1 MSRGPGVVALVA
13 LLLVAGAVA
22 VLGFRVTP
30 QPEASAAP
38 EVRALNADAR
48 RTLREEPR
56 ELARDSVTRAAEQM
70 TLRVRNISC
79 RGVATG
85 SGFAIDD
92 HTIITNRHV
101 LEGAAVLELNTWD
114 GVSLEADVNEASTGR
129 LVDIG
134 VTRVTADLPAVA
146 ELGSDPEVGER
157 VTAVGY
163 PLGGPLTLS
172 SGRVTR
178 YLDGR
183 TLPAEVAFPAQVL
196 ELSVRIKHG
205 NSGGPLLDRRGRV
218 VGVIF
223 AGQPGATA
231 EDFMRVAYAIPLSSV
246 RQLTALGGQQAV
258 VPCA

>member
-1 MSRGPGVVALVA
+1 MSRGPGIVALVV
-13 LLLVAGAVA
+13 LVLVAGAVA
-22 VLGFRVTP
+22 VLGFRVSP
-30 QPEASAAP
+30 QPAESASP
-38 EVRALNADAR
+38 KVKALNADAR
-48 RTLREEPR
+48 GTLRDEAQA
-56 ELARDSVTRAAEQM
+56 LARDSVTRAAERM

-79 RGVATG
+79 AGVATG
-85 SGFAIDD
+85 SGFAIDA

-101 LEGAAVLELNTWD
+101 LQGAAVLELNTWD
-114 GVSLEADVNEASTGR
+114 GASLDADVNEASTGR

-134 VTRVTADLPAVA
+134 VTRVSAELPAIA
-146 ELGSDPEVGER
+146 ELGRDPREGDR

-172 SGRVTR
+172 AGRVTR

-183 TLPAEVAFPAQVL
+183 SLPAEVAFGAKVL

-205 NSGGPLLDRRGRV
+205 NSGGPLLDRQGRV

-231 EDFMRVAYAIPLSSV
+231 EDFMRVAYAIPLSAV

>member
-1 MSRGPGVVALVA
+1 MSRGLGIFALVA
-13 LLLVAGAVA
+13 LVLVGGAVA
-22 VLGFRVTP
+22 VLGFRVSP
-30 QPEASAAP
+30 QPAASAP
-38 EVRALNADAR
+38 PGVKALTADAR
-48 RTLREEPR
+48 RTLREEPQA
-56 ELARDSVTRAAEQM
+56 LARDSVTRAAERM

-79 RGVATG
+79 AGVATG
-85 SGFAIDD
+85 SGFAIDG

-114 GVSLEADVNEASTGR
+114 GATLDADVNQATTGR

-134 VTRVTADLPAVA
+134 VTKVSTDLPAVA
-146 ELGSDPEVGER
+146 ELGKDPEVGDR

-172 SGRVTR
+172 AGRVVR

-183 TLPAEVAFPAQVL
+183 TLPAEVAFDAKVL
-196 ELSVRIKHG
+196 ELSTRIKHG

>member
-1 MSRGPGVVALVA
+1 MIRGLGIAALVV
-13 LLLVAGAVA
+13 LVLVGGVIA
-22 VLGFRVTP
+22 VLGFRVSP
-30 QPEASAAP
+30 QPAESAP
-38 EVRALNADAR
+38 PKVKALNADAR
-48 RTLREEPR
+48 RTLRAKPR
-56 ELARDSVTRAAEQM
+56 ELARDSVTRAAERM

-79 RGVATG
+79 AGVATG
-85 SGFAIDD
+85 SGFAIDA

-114 GVSLEADVNEASTGR
+114 GASLDADVNEASTGR

-134 VTRVTADLPAVA
+134 VTRVSADLPAIA
-146 ELGSDPEVGER
+146 ELGSDPREGDR

-163 PLGGPLTLS
+163 PLGGPLTIS
-172 SGRVTR
+172 AGRVTR

-183 TLPAEVAFPAQVL
+183 SLPAGFAFPGKVL
-196 ELSVRIKHG
+196 ALSVRIKQG
-205 NSGGPLLDRRGRV
+205 NSGGPLLDRQGRV

-231 EDFMRVAYAIPLSSV
+231 DDFMRVAYAIPLSSV
-246 RQLTALGGQQAV
+246 RELTALGQQAV

>member
-1 MSRGPGVVALVA
+1 MTRGLGMLACAMVVLVGA
-13 LLLVAGAVA
+13 AVA

-30 QPEASAAP
+30 QPAASALPKVA
-38 EVRALNADAR
+38 ALNADAR
-48 RTLREEPR
+48 RTLRQESKA
-56 ELARDSVTRAAEQM
+56 LARDSVTRAAERM

-79 RGVATG
+79 AGVATG
-85 SGFAIDD
+85 SGFAIDA

-101 LEGAAVLELNTWD
+101 LQGAAVLELNTWA
-114 GVSLEADVNEASTGR
+114 GASLDADVNEASTGR

-134 VTRVTADLPAVA
+134 VTRVSADLPEVA
-146 ELGSDPEVGER
+146 ELGRDPGVGDR

-172 SGRVTR
+172 TGRVTR

-183 TLPAEVAFPAQVL
+183 TLPAEVAFPAKVL

-205 NSGGPLLDRRGRV
+205 NSGGPLLDRQGRV

-231 EDFMRVAYAIPLSSV
+231 EDFMRVAYAIPLSAV
-246 RQLTALGGQQAV
+246 RQLTALGGRQAV

>member
-1 MSRGPGVVALVA
+1 MSRGLGIFALVVVV
-13 LLLVAGAVA
+13 LVAGLVA
-22 VLGFRVTP
+22 VLGFRVTGEP
-30 QPEASAAP
+30 AESAPLSVKAM
-38 EVRALNADAR
+38 NADAR
-48 RTLREEPR
+48 RTLQEEPQ
-56 ELARDSVTRAAEQM
+56 ELSRDSVTRAAEQM

-79 RGVATG
+79 AGVATG
-85 SGFAIDD
+85 SGFAIDG

-114 GVSLEADVNEASTGR
+114 GATLDADVNQATTGR

-134 VTRVTADLPAVA
+134 VTKVSTDLPAVA
-146 ELGSDPEVGER
+146 ELGKDPEVGDR

-172 SGRVTR
+172 AGRVVR

-183 TLPAEVAFPAQVL
+183 TLPAEVAFDAKVL
-196 ELSVRIKHG
+196 ELSTRIKHG

>member
-1 MSRGPGVVALVA
+1 MNRGLGLFALVA
-13 LLLVAGAVA
+13 LVLVGAAVA
-22 VLGFRVTP
+22 VLGFRVSP
-30 QPEASAAP
+30 QPASSAAP
-38 EVRALNADAR
+38 KVKALNADAR

-56 ELARDSVTRAAEQM
+56 ELARDSVTRAAERM

-79 RGVATG
+79 AGVATG
-85 SGFAIDD
+85 SGFAIDE

-101 LEGAAVLELNTWD
+101 LQGAAVLELNTWD
-114 GVSLEADVNEASTGR
+114 GASLDADVNEALTGR

-134 VTRVTADLPAVA
+134 VTRVSAELPAIA
-146 ELGSDPEVGER
+146 ELGSDPREGDR

-172 SGRVTR
+172 AGRVTG

-183 TLPAEVAFPAQVL
+183 TLPAEVAFPAKVL

-231 EDFMRVAYAIPLSSV
+231 EDFMKVAYAIPLSSV
-246 RQLTALGGQQAV
+246 RELTALGGQQAV